1 VRDFLFSYGTL
12 LPQHAPREIA
22 AVTAKFRPYAKGW
35 IYGKLYD
42 LGDYP
47 GAVLG
52 DQNSDPKIFGT
63 VFKIPG
69 DLELLR
75 RLDEYEGFNPK
86 EPKASLFV
94 RRRHFVTLSTGK
106 RLRCWL
112 YEYNGQPSRTRVV
125 PSGRYQPAS

>member
-1 VRDFLFSYGTL
+1 MDFLFSYGTL
-12 LPQHAPREIA
+12 LPQHSPQKIA
-22 AVTAKFRPYAKGW
+22 TVTAEFRPYAHGW
-35 IYGKLYD
+35 VYGRLYD
-42 LGDYP
+42 LGEYP
-47 GAVLG
+47 GAVLDG
-52 DQNSDPKIFGT
+52 DTKTKIFGT

-86 EPKASLFV
+86 EPAASLFV